1 MCIIVAKEKGNN
13 MPTKSTLKEC
23 FLRNSD
29 GAGLMYTKNNNV
41 VIEKGFM
48 DFGSF
53 YKRIKELKKEFNS
66 DLKDVPMVFHFR
78 IGTQGKNDKF
88 TCHPFMISNKSED
101 LKRTRVKTN
110 IGMVHNGIIS
120 TYSRVREDN
129 LSDTQ
134 LFIKYCVS
142 IFNKM
147 NRNFYKDDEVLDY
160 LYSVAQSKL
169 CFLDKE
175 GNIYYRG
182 DFIEDNGIKY
192 SNSTYKPYKVSTT
205 YYDYRKWYEDDD
217 YYYSNSYNYYNN
229 YKTNYAVF
237 GYLPKDYLVLN
248 KKTGSVLDSNG
259 TNVKVYKYFK
269 DGLTHFNNGRLY
281 MTYGEDIIIYN
292 DNDIAEDLEDVL
304 KKLVKVD

>member
-1 MCIIVAKEKGNN
+1 MCIIVSKEKGIN

-29 GAGLMYTKNNNV
+29 GAGLMYTKNNSV

-48 DFGSF
+48 NFGSF

-78 IGTQGKNDKF
+78 IGTQGKNDEF

-205 YYDYRKWYEDDD
+205 YYDYYKWYEDDD
-217 YYYSNSYNYYNN
+217 YYYSNSYNKYNN

-304 KKLVKVD
+304 KKLVKID

>member
-1 MCIIVAKEKGNN
+1 MCIIVSKEKGIN

-29 GAGLMYTKNNNV
+29 GAGLMYTKNNSV

-48 DFGSF
+48 NFGSF

-78 IGTQGKNDKF
+78 IGTQGKNDEF

-192 SNSTYKPYKVSTT
+192 SNNTYKPYKVSTT
-205 YYDYRKWYEDDD
+205 YYNHYNWYEDDD
-217 YYYSNSYNYYNN
+217 YYYSRCHNYYNN
-229 YKTNYAVF
+229 YKTEYEIF

-269 DGLTHFNNGRLY
+269 NGLTHFNNGKLY